1 MSEKEAGYGE
11 YQSEKK
17 SKRQTN
23 GGERKAFW
31 AVIAILAA
39 LIVFVVLTI
48 IQRNMVNAG
57 EKAGVVVAARE
68 VPAGILLTQESIQQY
83 FTIENRL
90 KAEVP
95 QDSFSSGYE
104 MVGLITGRKLSEK
117 EIVTANSL
125 KDIDPYEGIEDPV
138 ELSID
143 VDKLSHAVSGT
154 LRAGDLVDIKVVV
167 DMSFLQMDSYLDGA
181 ESMSLKDMPGLTDDE
196 AGEQKEQYVFEGEG
210 IDTLAWRERS
220 SFEGPMAW
228 SATGKY
234 ACVTVAENVRV
245 VNVYTAAGEDTAKV
259 EVSSGNQ
266 IATVFTVA
274 VPRSMQDLLYLALE
288 DGTLQIARIVPDT
301 EAEQEEEKPVQDAP
315 EEASADDQVE

>member
-68 VPAGILLTQESIQQY
+68 VPAGILLTQENIQQY
-83 FTIENRL
+83 FTMAQRL
-90 KAEVP
+90 KSEVP
-95 QDSFSSGYE
+95 ADCFTSGYE
-104 MVGLITGRKLSEK
+104 MVGLITDRKLTAK

-125 KDIDPYEGIEDPV
+125 KDVDPFEGIEDPV

-167 DMSFLQMDSYLDGA
+167 DMSYLQMDSYLDGA
-181 ESMSLKDMPGLTDDE
+181 QNMSLKDMPGLLDDE
-196 AGEQKEQYVFEGEG
+196 AQAPEEPEAFKGEG

-245 VNVYTAAGEDTAKV
+245 VNVYTAAGEDTARA
-259 EVSSGNQ
+259 EASSGNQ

-288 DGTLQIARIVPDT
+288 DGTLQIARIVPAK
-301 EAEQEEEKPVQDAP
+301 EGQAEEMPVQEAP
-315 EEASADDQVE
+315 KEASADAKE